1 MGWVIGEYGEI
12 HVPATVYPGLTAP
25 TTIQA
30 AVKRTGPATA
40 PRASFCGQRDSAFPA
55 EPGRCLGVVC
65 VAVMYL
71 IVSLLL
77 VVLQLDVSE
86 TSVRFSIMMT
96 KIRRSAL
103 ALAILGLLE
112 DGPLHPYGMQQLIKR
127 WRKDEVINVGQRATL
142 YKVINRLS
150 DAGLIKPTG
159 TSRDHSYPERTSYEL
174 TDAGRAVR
182 GQWMAEVLSTP
193 RNEFPEFPAG
203 LSFLPLL
210 TPEYV
215 VELLKTRRELLV
227 QRLAERDA
235 LITSVGFPLPRA
247 TMLETEYLHATTEAE
262 IGWLDNVLAGLDD
275 GSITWS
281 PREMREADA
290 QLRS

>member
-1 MGWVIGEYGEI
+1 
-12 HVPATVYPGLTAP
+12 
-25 TTIQA
+25 
-30 AVKRTGPATA
+30 
-40 PRASFCGQRDSAFPA
+40 
-55 EPGRCLGVVC
+55 
-65 VAVMYL
+65 
-71 IVSLLL
+71 
-77 VVLQLDVSE
+77 
-86 TSVRFSIMMT
+86 
-96 KIRRSAL
+96 
-103 ALAILGLLE
+103 
-112 DGPLHPYGMQQLIKR
+112 MQQLIKR

-210 TPEYV
+210 TPAYV
-215 VELLKTRRELLV
+215 AELLKTRRELLV

-247 TMLETEYLHATTEAE
+247 TMLESEYLHATTEAE
-262 IGWLDNVLAGLDD
+262 IGWLDNVLGGLDD